1 MVVRGV
7 VVVVFVVLDV
17 LVTLVSVSVVLDNDV
32 PVKDVLVKVVFD
44 DVVND
49 LVVNDVEVIVL
60 VVVGS
65 SVVVVVGSNVV
76 VVSSIRSQA
85 LAFTSDA
92 TKFRSA
98 GHSVFATAVQFPPSL
113 SQPHAATRHSPLFE
127 NAWHSTCGYRH

>member
-1 MVVRGV
+1 MIVELVVLIV
-7 VVVVFVVLDV
+7 VVL
-17 LVTLVSVSVVLDNDV
+17 SVSVFVAVSVTVTVLWV
-32 PVKDVLVKVVFD
+32 VKDVA
-44 DVVND
+44 VNVL
-49 LVVNDVEVIVL
+49 LVVDVRL
-60 VVVGS
+60 GS
-65 SVVVVVGSNVV
+65 SVVVVVGPTVV